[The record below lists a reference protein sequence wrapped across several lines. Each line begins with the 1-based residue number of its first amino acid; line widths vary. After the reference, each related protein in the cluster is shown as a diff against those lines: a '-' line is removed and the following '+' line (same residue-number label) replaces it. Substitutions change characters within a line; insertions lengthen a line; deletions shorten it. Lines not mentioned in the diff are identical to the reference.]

1 MPRSPSSSSDSSA
14 SPSPSPVQRRR
25 VIKGGAAKKGKKG
38 TKKGTR
44 KPTHWLVL
52 VQAIYSVNG
61 PKGSTGLTAAMK
73 EGSSHLQA
81 FKAAFSAV
89 PSESAA
95 VDWVRK
101 RL

>member
-14 SPSPSPVQRRR
+14 SPSPVPRRR
-25 VIKGGAAKKGKKG
+25 VAKGGAKKVAA
-38 TKKGTR
+38 KKGTR

-52 VQAIYSVNG
+52 VRAIYSVNG

-73 EGSSHLQA
+73 EGPSHLQA
-81 FKAAFSAV
+81 FKADFVNV
-89 PSESAA
+89 PSEAA
-95 VDWVRK
+95 AIDWVRK